1 MAINMTDS
9 YSSLDNLV
17 EQDGESRRYFES
29 LPQQMKQA
37 ALSSAE
43 SIHSFDSLREC
54 VENELH
60 HSASN

>member
-29 LPQQMKQA
+29 LPQEMKQA

-54 VENELH
+54 VENKL